1 MPRGDLLYVSSTPA
15 LIFRDVTDFNPTQG
29 VALLGNA
36 GATLVQIDL
45 TGLAALAY
53 RQSAKFDFGKRWA
66 EQWVMMASIEPVS
79 APTAAGT
86 VGFYMGYSNHPT
98 AGVNNVANLSGAD
111 AAYTGYGGTAA
122 TATSVVTQLTSIGTM
137 TFGNQADTN
146 VAVVGMP
153 FTPLMRYGSLVV
165 WNNLSVA
172 LAGDAVEM
180 SVQLFP
186 MHEQRMD

>member
-15 LIFRDVTDFNPTQG
+15 LIFRDATDFNPTSG
-29 VALLGNA
+29 VSLLGDDDTA
-36 GATLVQIDL
+36 MVQLDL
-45 TGLAALAY
+45 TGLAAGAY

-66 EQWVMMASIEPVS
+66 EQWIMMAAIEPAS

-86 VGFYMGYSNHPT
+86 VAFRIGYSNNAA
-98 AGVNNVANLSGAD
+98 AGVNNVGNLSGVD
-111 AAYTGYGGTAA
+111 AAYVGYGAA
-122 TATSVVTQLTSIGTM
+122 AGDATEVVSQTVLIGTL
-137 TFGNQADTN
+137 TFGADAD
-146 VAVVGMP
+146 VQVGMIGTP

-172 LAGDAVEM
+172 LAADAVEM

-186 MHEQRMD
+186 LHEQREN

>member
-1 MPRGDLLYVSSTPA
+1 MPRGDLLYVDTTPA
-15 LIFRDVTDFNPTQG
+15 LIFRDVTDFNPTSG
-29 VALLGNA
+29 VALLGDDDTA
-36 GATLVQIDL
+36 MVQLDL
-45 TGLAALAY
+45 TGLGIGAY

-86 VGFYMGYSNHPT
+86 VAFYIGYSNRAT

-111 AAYTGYGGTAA
+111 AAYTGYGATAA
-122 TATSVVTQLTSIGTM
+122 TATSIISQLTSIGTM
-137 TFGNQADTN
+137 TFGNQADVN
-146 VAVVGMP
+146 VAMVGVP

-165 WNNLSVA
+165 FNNLSVA
-172 LAGDAVEM
+172 LAADAVEM

-186 MHEQRMD
+186 MHEQRVD